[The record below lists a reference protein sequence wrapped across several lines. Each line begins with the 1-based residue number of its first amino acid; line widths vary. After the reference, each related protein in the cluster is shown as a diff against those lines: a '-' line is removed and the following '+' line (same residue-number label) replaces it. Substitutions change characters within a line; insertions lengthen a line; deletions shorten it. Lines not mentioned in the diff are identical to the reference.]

1 MRKVLTLLIISL
13 SFLMSFSGFAF
24 DTAVLSQLLA
34 KEMKKLSFSKE
45 VQIGQIK
52 FIGFE
57 PERSCIPE
65 NVKIREIKRPSSVEF
80 TFNCGKRQHRA
91 LANYEILT
99 TVYVTQRSLKR
110 GEPVTEEDIIEIKQP
125 LSRIPSGAITEREL
139 IIGKVVKRS
148 LARGLI
154 IKEDYLYP
162 NTPVKKGS
170 KVNVIINAGKV
181 TIVTEGV
188 LKSDAVV
195 GGNARIICIQTGKEI
210 VGKLIDKDK
219 VRVSL

>member
-1 MRKVLTLLIISL
+1 MRKILTLLIIFISFFL
-13 SFLMSFSGFAF
+13 SSSGFSF
-24 DTAVLSQLLA
+24 DSVVLAQILA
-34 KEMKKLSFSKE
+34 KEMKRLSFNKE
-45 VQIGQIK
+45 VQIGQIR

-57 PERSCIPE
+57 PEKSCIPE
-65 NVKIREIKRPSSVEF
+65 NLKIREIKRPSSVEF

-99 TVYVTQRSLKR
+99 TVYVTQRALKR
-110 GEPVTEEDIIEIKQP
+110 GESVTEEDIVEIKQP
-125 LSRIPSGAITEREL
+125 LSRIPAGAITERSL

-170 KVNVIINAGKV
+170 KVNVIVNAGKV
-181 TIVTEGV
+181 IIMTEGV